1 MVCDGC
7 CVLGVS
13 APVYNLLVALAVIG
27 LVGELLF
34 LNWLLLNKHI
44 KLTTEL
50 ANLFR
55 IIVLGLTVL
64 AVAGLLGINVSINII
79 LSGAL

>member
-1 MVCDGC
+1 VVCAGC
-7 CVLGVS
+7 CILGVS

-34 LNWLLLNKHI
+34 LNWLLLSERI
-44 KLTTEL
+44 RLTTEL

>member
-1 MVCDGC
+1 
-7 CVLGVS
+7 VS
-13 APVYNLLVALAVIG
+13 TLVYDFLVAVTVIG

-34 LNWLLLNKHI
+34 LNWMLLSERVR
-44 KLTTEL
+44 LTTEL

-55 IIVLGLTVL
+55 LVVLGLIVL
-64 AVAGLLGINVSINII
+64 AVAGLLGINVNINII

>member
-1 MVCDGC
+1 M
-7 CVLGVS
+7 GVS
-13 APVYNLLVALAVIG
+13 VPVYNLLVALAVIG

-34 LNWLLLNKHI
+34 LNWLLLSERI
-44 KLTTEL
+44 RLTTEL

>member
-1 MVCDGC
+1 M
-7 CVLGVS
+7 
-13 APVYNLLVALAVIG
+13 PVYNLLVALAVIG

-34 LNWLLLNKHI
+34 LNWLLLSERI
-44 KLTTEL
+44 RLTTEL

>member
-1 MVCDGC
+1 M
-7 CVLGVS
+7 
-13 APVYNLLVALAVIG
+13 PVYNFLVALAVIG

-34 LNWLLLNKHI
+34 LNWLLFSERI
-44 KLTTEL
+44 RLTTEL
-50 ANLFR
+50 VNLFR

>member
-7 CVLGVS
+7 CILGVS
-13 APVYNLLVALAVIG
+13 VPVYNLLVALAVIG

-34 LNWLLLNKHI
+34 LNWLLLSERI
-44 KLTTEL
+44 RLTTEL